1 MSGGGESAPAP
12 AAKPVATPPVD
23 PIEELAKKI
32 FIELSAQVHG
42 NPGEKPEH
50 KKLVELSFRLAEA
63 FDRGA
68 APGAVAILRP
78 QEHREQ
84 AVAARD
90 GEEISVLADL
100 GRQVVLFRIDPREGP
115 RLNAAPAAMRGEARM
130 ESLH

>member
-63 FDRGA
+63 F
-68 APGAVAILRP
+68 
-78 QEHREQ
+78 Q
-84 AVAARD
+84 AGNLEFNTAARQRAD
-90 GEEISVLADL
+90 AKAKASVDVSKIEIDFGAIS
-100 GRQVVLFRIDPREGP
+100 
-115 RLNAAPAAMRGEARM
+115 
-130 ESLH
+130 SKK